1 MKTRII
7 TLLLGLM
14 AAISL
19 LTVTVW
25 AEDPKPQDPLNYTIQ
40 QLIGNITLECKH
52 RTDHNVCSDQLRYSG
67 NYPFA
72 FENGAY
78 NAEKNTYSYK
88 LVVLAEKFVSYWDGE
103 NRDDYDFHHWQIDT
117 PTAEFT
123 LIYTFDT
130 ETTEKWSLAD
140 KNGNALDRPSIT
152 FQVSCEKPA
161 LPTAEDLN
169 NQEPS
174 LQVSVRDKSTYAD
187 RFYDVTSDLC
197 DLSALSSENIYW
209 GDTKDTWLCSVPLNC
224 DLLLKQYQQ
233 DVSGNFML
241 QSGDS
246 LYLKYDMSAKK
257 WVSYGYSFINV
268 IPAPSMELLKEL
280 GVTSVNVS
288 CQGGSHDSKTFAL
301 TSFDQLS
308 GSWVH
313 NETAPDEYRLFLTS
327 AAADSYVAQYSAAV
341 DKTHTLDSSGYVA
354 LIWYQPGGTSHL
366 SLDDGIAVYANT
378 DPVEEDPYRERWML
392 VGNKAAFNITAVC
405 VNETPRDTSHTRR
418 YPAVTAPVQAAET
431 PVSSAKTFDGGVALY
446 VGLSLLSVTG
456 SAALL
461 HKRKNV

>member
-14 AAISL
+14 ATISL

-25 AEDPKPQDPLNYTIQ
+25 ADDPKPTDDDIRA
-40 QLIGNITLECKH
+40 LIGTITLQCTHDTKH
-52 RTDHNVCSDQLRYSG
+52 TSQPGPYDYTGRYF
-67 NYPFA
+67 PFTIG
-72 FENGAY
+72 EP
-78 NAEKNTYSYK
+78 TYSEGNTTCSYD
-88 LVVLAEKFVSYWDGE
+88 LTIPAERFVAFWDGR
-103 NRDDYDFHHWQIDT
+103 NTDDRDFHHWQIDNA
-117 PTAEFT
+117 TAEFT

-140 KNGNALDRPSIT
+140 KNGNALDRPDIT

-209 GDTKDTWLCSVPLNC
+209 SDMKDTWLCSVPLNC

-246 LYLKYDMSAKK
+246 LYLKYDMAAKK

-354 LIWYQPGGTSHL
+354 LIWYQPGGSSSL

-418 YPAVTAPVQAAET
+418 YPAVTAPVQAAKPT
-431 PVSSAKTFDGGVALY
+431 VSSAKTFDGGVALY

>member
-25 AEDPKPQDPLNYTIQ
+25 ADDPKPTDDDIRA
-40 QLIGNITLECKH
+40 LIGTITLQCTHDTKH
-52 RTDHNVCSDQLRYSG
+52 TSQPGPYDYTGVKSPFTLGALTYNTENTTCSYDLTIPAER
-67 NYPFA
+67 FVA
-72 FENGAY
+72 F
-78 NAEKNTYSYK
+78 
-88 LVVLAEKFVSYWDGE
+88 WDGR
-103 NRDDYDFHHWQIDT
+103 NTDDRDFHHWQIDNA
-117 PTAEFT
+117 TAEFT

-140 KNGNALDRPSIT
+140 KNGNALDHPGIT

-161 LPTAEDLN
+161 LPTAEDLK
-169 NQEPS
+169 NQD
-174 LQVSVRDKSTYAD
+174 LRVSVLDKSTYVD

-209 GDTKDTWLCSVPLNC
+209 GDMKDTWLCSVPLNC

-246 LYLKYDMSAKK
+246 IYLKYDMSAKK

-354 LIWYQPGGTSHL
+354 LIWYQPGGSSSL

-378 DPVEEDPYRERWML
+378 DPVEEDSYRERWML

-418 YPAVTAPVQAAET
+418 YPAVTAPVQAAKPT
-431 PVSSAKTFDGGVALY
+431 VSSAKTFDGGVALY

>member
-25 AEDPKPQDPLNYTIQ
+25 ADDPRPQDPLNYTIQ

-78 NAEKNTYSYK
+78 NAEENTYSYK

-140 KNGNALDRPSIT
+140 KNGNALDRPGIT

-169 NQEPS
+169 NQD
-174 LQVSVRDKSTYAD
+174 LRVSVLDKSTYVG

-246 LYLKYDMSAKK
+246 IYLKYDMSAKK

-418 YPAVTAPVQAAET
+418 YPAVTAPVQAAKPT
-431 PVSSAKTFDGGVALY
+431 VSSAKTFDGGVALY

>member
-25 AEDPKPQDPLNYTIQ
+25 AEDPTPPNPKNSDLRPLVGDLTMLCDASSEHATHVIPFTAIGFYGGFSTECTKFDPDTNVYFYTLTVDAARFVEHWNQ
-40 QLIGNITLECKH
+40 NNDDAHHRITDSITTVEFYLTC
-52 RTDHNVCSDQLRYSG
+52 TV
-67 NYPFA
+67 
-72 FENGAY
+72 NGTT
-78 NAEKNTYSYK
+78 NTWA
-88 LVVLAEKFVSYWDGE
+88 LV
-103 NRDDYDFHHWQIDT
+103 
-117 PTAEFT
+117 
-123 LIYTFDT
+123 
-130 ETTEKWSLAD
+130 D
-140 KNGNALDRPSIT
+140 KNGTPLIT
-152 FQVSCEKPA
+152 TPTLTFHVTCQKPA
-161 LPTAEDLN
+161 LPTAEELAALD
-169 NQEPS
+169 PTVRVS
-174 LQVSVRDKSTYAD
+174 LSG
-187 RFYDVTSDLC
+187 TSDEATYPLDGTLY
-197 DLSALSSENIYW
+197 DLSAAANDNDAIYW
-209 GDTKDTWLCSVPLNC
+209 GDDSWLCAIPTHAAQIVAMHNKATDGNYMLR
-224 DLLLKQYQQ
+224 
-233 DVSGNFML
+233 SG
-241 QSGDS
+241 SS
-246 LYLKYDMSAKK
+246 LYLKYNMTSGQWMADGC
-257 WVSYGYSFINV
+257 VIYV

-354 LIWYQPGGTSHL
+354 LIWYQHGGTSHL

-392 VGNKAAFNITAVC
+392 VGNKAAFDITAVC

-418 YPAVTAPVQAAET
+418 YPAVTAPVQAAKPT
-431 PVSSAKTFDGGVALY
+431 VSSAKTFDGGVALY

>member
-19 LTVTVW
+19 LTVTAW
-25 AEDPKPQDPLNYTIQ
+25 ADDPTPPRPTNRDLQPLVGDLTMLCDASSEHATHKISFTAIGTYGGFSTECTKFDPNTNVYFYTLTVDAARFVEHWNQ
-40 QLIGNITLECKH
+40 NNNDAHHRITDSITTVEFYL
-52 RTDHNVCSDQLRYSG
+52 TYTVNDTTNPWALVD
-67 NYPFA
+67 
-72 FENGAY
+72 ENGTPLTTTP
-78 NAEKNTYSYK
+78 NLT
-88 LVVLAEKFVSYWDGE
+88 
-103 NRDDYDFHHWQIDT
+103 FHVTCQ
-117 PTAEFT
+117 
-123 LIYTFDT
+123 
-130 ETTEKWSLAD
+130 
-140 KNGNALDRPSIT
+140 
-152 FQVSCEKPA
+152 KPA
-161 LPTAEDLN
+161 LPTAEELTALA
-169 NQEPS
+169 PKVRVS
-174 LQVSVRDKSTYAD
+174 LSG
-187 RFYDVTSDLC
+187 TSDEATYLLDETLY
-197 DLSALSSENIYW
+197 DLSAAANDNDAIYW
-209 GDTKDTWLCSVPLNC
+209 GDNSWLCAIPTHAAQIVAMHNKATGGNYMLR
-224 DLLLKQYQQ
+224 
-233 DVSGNFML
+233 SG
-241 QSGDS
+241 SS

-308 GSWVH
+308 GSWVY
-313 NETAPDEYRLFLTS
+313 NETTHQDEYRLFLTS

-378 DPVEEDPYRERWML
+378 DPVEEDPYRERWLL

-418 YPAVTAPVQAAET
+418 YPAVTAPVQAAKPT
-431 PVSSAKTFDGGVALY
+431 VSSAKTFDGGVALY

>member
-19 LTVTVW
+19 LTVTAW
-25 AEDPKPQDPLNYTIQ
+25 AEDPTPQDPLNYTIQ

-117 PTAEFT
+117 PTAEFK

-130 ETTEKWSLAD
+130 ETWSLAD
-140 KNGNALDRPSIT
+140 IKTGELLTRPGIT

-161 LPTAEDLN
+161 LPTAEELAALA
-169 NQEPS
+169 PTVRVS
-174 LQVSVRDKSTYAD
+174 LSG
-187 RFYDVTSDLC
+187 TSDKATYPLDETLY
-197 DLSALSSENIYW
+197 DLSAAANDNDAIYW
-209 GDTKDTWLCSVPLNC
+209 GDNSWLCAIPTHAAQIVAMHNKATGGNYMLR
-224 DLLLKQYQQ
+224 
-233 DVSGNFML
+233 SG
-241 QSGDS
+241 SS

-308 GSWVH
+308 GSWVY

-354 LIWYQPGGTSHL
+354 LIWYQHGGTSHL

-418 YPAVTAPVQAAET
+418 YPAVTAPVQAAKPT
-431 PVSSAKTFDGGVALY
+431 VSSAKTFDGGVALY